1 MVDEQAYVDKLR
13 AFYRSK
19 ERQLQGGSAKL
30 EAELGISAET
40 MDGKKR
46 AKRRSAAKKSGGA
59 GWSVYNAEIPAD
71 QSKSFKEASH
81 ILEIP
86 RLMNMFNMMM
96 TGPGSSMKVPP
107 ITKNQLDADPEAI
120 DAKLSSFGDANGI
133 QMGEAGTKDEESAM
147 KSVFPIL
154 QMDASEGNNEQ
165 AKKMVELMPYMVAEN
180 T

>member
-1 MVDEQAYVDKLR
+1 MDKLR

-19 ERQLQGGSAKL
+19 EKQLQGAGL
-30 EAELGISAET
+30 EAELGVSSTLREGEKAG
-40 MDGKKR
+40 DGKARRKR
-46 AKRRSAAKKSGGA
+46 AKKTGGA
-59 GWSVYNAEIPAD
+59 GWSVYNAEIPAE
-71 QSKSFKEASH
+71 QSKSFKEANH

-107 ITKNQLDADPEAI
+107 ITKDQLDADPEAI

-133 QMGEAGTKDEESAM
+133 QMGEAGTKDEENAM

-154 QMDASEGNNEQ
+154 QMDASEGDNVQ